1 MGNGILAVAHWR
13 RSDVSLSIG
22 EKILVCISDF
32 GVLTFAP
39 MGFIFRGR
47 WSEVEQEPLRTNLIG
62 GIIVLVA
69 LISMNVW
76 IST

>member
-1 MGNGILAVAHWR
+1 MCALQLLYVAV
-13 RSDVSLSIG
+13 SDASLSIG

-32 GVLTFAP
+32 GVLTFTP

-69 LISMNVW
+69 LISMNIW